1 MGTQPRRARRCKT
14 YTDVGDEGIDAG
26 EREPRRCV
34 LRCCELRFESLRSRD
49 GVVRLVA
56 EVMCRNSAGV
66 VPFMVGASGVSGGE
80 EEEAGV

>member
-1 MGTQPRRARRCKT
+1 MGIQPRRACRCKT

-66 VPFMVGASGVSGGE
+66 VPFMVCTSVEGAGE
-80 EEEAGV
+80 EEKAGV